1 MDANQQER
9 LFMSHLEPQIVAA
22 SPGNTLRLRR
32 RDFLR
37 ALTFGAGGA
46 ALAGLLAACGGTS
59 ATATVPPA
67 APTTGATTGAT
78 VALTTAS
85 AATARATSAVG
96 TAATTT
102 PGAAATAVR
111 ATATATRATASA
123 TRAAATP
130 GAGGKLPSPA
140 PGVPD
145 AYLTPPPSFKSVA
158 TVPGRGAKIA
168 VTKASQQSPPTP
180 RDQNAWWQELEK
192 RLGSTMDF
200 TLVPLPQFTEKV
212 TTLIAGGDLPDLILI
227 SPLTSP
233 DQYRAVQEGVF
244 TDLTSFLSGD
254 ALKAYPN
261 LAQYP
266 AATWKN
272 AALRGKLFGAP
283 RLSLPFGQALLYRQD
298 WAEKVGPAQPKNANE
313 FLALATAMTKGDPDG
328 NGSPDTWGLG
338 AQGGDW
344 SLGFIQGMFRV
355 PNGWRKNADGT
366 LTNAIETTEY
376 RQALAFAR
384 RLYEAGA
391 YHPDAATMNRSQATT
406 ALIGGKI
413 GGYADQLIQLNGD
426 IRTRF
431 EAKRVNPAANVGAL
445 VPPGFDGGKG
455 VTYNGTGFGSIAAIP
470 AKLGKDP
477 ERVKELLRVLD
488 YFSAPFGSEEYTF
501 LTFGVEGV
509 HHTRQPDGTRILNDR
524 GRAEFVDLGTV
535 VTPPRVFYFPSDP
548 GDATYLQNAAR
559 DIAALGIDNPALTTF
574 SPTSAS
580 KSLELSR
587 LGIDRTTSII
597 AGREPLTALDTYI
610 KDWQSRGGEQI
621 RQELQAALQGQ

>member
-1 MDANQQER
+1 MR
-9 LFMSHLEPQIVAA
+9 HLKPETITAP
-22 SPGNTLRLRR
+22 PENTRRLRR
-32 RDFLR
+32 RDILR
-37 ALTFGAGGA
+37 ALAVSAGGMS
-46 ALAGLLAACGGTS
+46 LAGLLAACGGAS
-59 ATATVPPA
+59 ATATTPA
-67 APTTGATTGAT
+67 TVPTTSATTGAT
-78 VALTTAS
+78 VAPTTAS
-85 AATARATSAVG
+85 VATARATSVAG
-96 TAATTT
+96 NATASTS
-102 PGAAATAVR
+102 GAATAVR
-111 ATATATRATASA
+111 NTATATRATASA
-123 TRAAATP
+123 THAAATP
-130 GAGGKLPSPA
+130 VAGGKLPSPA

-145 AYLTPPPSFKSVA
+145 AYLTPPPPFKSVA
-158 TVPGRGAKIA
+158 AIPGRGMKIA
-168 VTKASQQSPPTP
+168 ITKASQQPPPIP
-180 RDQNAWWQELEK
+180 RAQNTWWQELEK

-200 TLVPLPQFTEKV
+200 NLVPLPQFTEKV
-212 TTLIAGGDLPDLILI
+212 TTLIAGGDLPDIILI

-244 TDLTSFLSGD
+244 TDLTSFLAGD
-254 ALKAYPN
+254 ALKGYPN
-261 LAQYP
+261 LAQY
-266 AATWKN
+266 AAAVWKN
-272 AALRGKLFGAP
+272 AALRDKLFGVP

-298 WAEKVGPAQPKNANE
+298 WAEKVGQAQPKNADQ

-328 NGSPDTWGLG
+328 DNSPNTWGLS

-366 LTNAIETTEY
+366 LTNAIETPEY
-376 RQALAFAR
+376 RQALTFAR
-384 RLYEAGA
+384 QLYESGA

-413 GGYADQLIQLNGD
+413 GGYADQLIQLNAD
-426 IRTRF
+426 IRIRF
-431 EAKRVNPAANVGAL
+431 EAKRVNQAANVGAL

-455 VTYNGTGFGSIAAIP
+455 VTYNGNGFGSIAGVP

-488 YFSAPFGSEEYTF
+488 YFSAPFGSEEYNF
-501 LTFGVEGV
+501 LTFGIEGV
-509 HHTRQPDGTRILNDR
+509 HHTLQPDGTRILNER
-524 GRAEFVDLGTV
+524 GRAEINELGTV

-548 GDATYLQNAAR
+548 GDAAYLQNAAR
-559 DIAALGIDNPALTTF
+559 DIVALGIDNPALTTF

-587 LGIDRTTSII
+587 LGIDRTTAII
-597 AGREPLTALDTYI
+597 TGREPLTALDTYI

>member
-1 MDANQQER
+1 
-9 LFMSHLEPQIVAA
+9 
-22 SPGNTLRLRR
+22 
-32 RDFLR
+32 
-37 ALTFGAGGA
+37 
-46 ALAGLLAACGGTS
+46 
-59 ATATVPPA
+59 
-67 APTTGATTGAT
+67 
-78 VALTTAS
+78 
-85 AATARATSAVG
+85 
-96 TAATTT
+96 
-102 PGAAATAVR
+102 VR
-111 ATATATRATASA
+111 STATATRAIGATASA

-130 GAGGKLPSPA
+130 GTSGKLPSPA

-145 AYLTPPPSFKSVA
+145 AYLTPPPPFRSVA
-158 TVPGRGAKIA
+158 EIPGRGATIA
-168 VTKASQQSPPTP
+168 ITKASQQPPPTP
-180 RDQNAWWQELEK
+180 RAQNAWWQELEK
-192 RLGSTMDF
+192 RLGSTMNF

-212 TTLIAGGDLPDLILI
+212 TTLIAAGDLPDLLLI

-244 TDLTSFLSGD
+244 TDLTPFLSGD
-254 ALKAYPN
+254 ALRTYRN

-272 AALRGKLFGAP
+272 AALRGKLFGVP
-283 RLSLPFGQALLYRQD
+283 RLGLPFGQAFLYRQD
-298 WAEKVGPAQPKNANE
+298 WAEKVGPAQPKNADE
-313 FLALATAMTKGDPDG
+313 FLALAAAMTKGDPDG
-328 NGSPDTWGLG
+328 NGKPDTWGLS

-366 LTNAIETTEY
+366 LTNAIETPEY

-384 RLYEAGA
+384 RLYDAGV

-413 GGYADQLIQLNGD
+413 GGYADQLTQLNGD
-426 IRTRF
+426 IRTRS

-470 AKLGKDP
+470 AKLGRDP

-488 YFSAPFGSEEYTF
+488 YFSAPFGSEEYNF
-501 LTFGVEGV
+501 LTFGVEGA
-509 HHTRQPDGTRILNDR
+509 HHTLQPDGTRILNDR
-524 GRAEFVDLGTV
+524 GRAEINELGTV

-548 GDATYLQNAAR
+548 GDATYMQNAAR
-559 DIAALGIDNPALTTF
+559 DIAALGIDNPALTVF

-587 LGIDRTTSII
+587 LGIDRTTAII
-597 AGREPLTALDTYI
+597 TGREPLTALDTYI